1 MRITYSNKK
10 NLQMK
15 KNMGSADK
23 IIHILLAIIIGV
35 LYYTNVINGTIAIVL
50 GALAVVFVL
59 TSFIGFCPLYMSLGI
74 KTYKNTNT
82 K

>member
-1 MRITYSNKK
+1 
-10 NLQMK
+10 MK

-23 IIHILLAIIIGV
+23 IIRILLAIIIGV

-74 KTYKNTNT
+74 NTYKNTNT